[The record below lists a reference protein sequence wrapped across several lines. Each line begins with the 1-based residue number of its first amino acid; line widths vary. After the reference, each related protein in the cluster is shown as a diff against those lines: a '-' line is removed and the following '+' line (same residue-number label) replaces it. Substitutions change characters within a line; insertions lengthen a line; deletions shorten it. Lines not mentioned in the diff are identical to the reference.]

1 LLLSRKGEH
10 VTDEWTCRTGYNFT
24 GSHEA
29 IYNQFV
35 APEQEFDVTPT
46 AVTIVE

>member
-1 LLLSRKGEH
+1 M
-10 VTDEWTCRTGYNFT
+10 RTRTAYNFT

-35 APEQEFDVTPT
+35 APLQEFDVTPT
-46 AVTIVE
+46 QVSAVA